1 MSIENKI
8 RIAVT
13 DDHALIRRGIVA
25 LLRHNDDFK
34 VVLEASNGQELIDNI
49 PQTLP
54 DIVLMDL
61 NMPILDG
68 AKATERIKK
77 IFPKIKIIIISMHD
91 EDNVVSHLMS
101 LGANGYLLKDAHP
114 DEVETA
120 IYTVCNED
128 YYYGPFLIKVMHNRM
143 TNKPDNKTV
152 SQLSVQIGISDR
164 ELEVLEHIC
173 QGTTTQQIGEILC
186 ISSRTVEGHRNRIME
201 KTGTK
206 NVAGLVAWAVRNGIC

>member
-1 MSIENKI
+1 MSNLTKI

-13 DDHALIRRGIVA
+13 DDHALFRRGLVS
-25 LLRHNDDFK
+25 LLSLNDDFE

-49 PQTLP
+49 AETHPN
-54 DIVLMDL
+54 IVLMDL

-68 AKATERIKK
+68 IRATERIKK
-77 IFPKIKIIIISMHD
+77 QFPKVKIIVISMHD
-91 EDNVVSHLMS
+91 EDKFVTHLMS

-114 DEVETA
+114 DEVENA
-120 IYTVCNED
+120 IYTVFKED
-128 YYYGPFLIKVMHNRM
+128 YYYGPFLVKVMHNRM
-143 TNKPDNKTV
+143 INKPEKKTEN
-152 SQLSVQIGISDR
+152 QLSIQIGISDR

-173 QGTTTQQIGEILC
+173 QGTTTQNIAEMLC
-186 ISSRTVEGHRNRIME
+186 LSARTVEGHRNRIME